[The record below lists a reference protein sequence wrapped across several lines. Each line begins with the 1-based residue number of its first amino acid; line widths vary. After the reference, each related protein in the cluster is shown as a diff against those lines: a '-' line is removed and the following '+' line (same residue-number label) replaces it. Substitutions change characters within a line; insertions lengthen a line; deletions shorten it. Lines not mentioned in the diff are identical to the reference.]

1 MSIIISQNMA
11 NKVSLVCFGEVLWDC
26 FGETKRLG
34 GAPLNMC
41 FRVKSLGID
50 AQMISAVGED
60 RLGNVLLDELKEKQL
75 STEYIAVSPHKN
87 TSTVLVALDSHGSA
101 KYEIISDTAWDNIV
115 LTDEII
121 NKVES
126 TDIFVFGSLIGRTET
141 SLITLKQLLEH
152 AKFKVFDVNLRSSHY
167 HLDNLIALM
176 NSADFIKLNDDE
188 LYEIAKGM
196 GCKYHSLEQNL
207 DFIAK
212 QTNTEFLCVTKG
224 NHGALLSIKG
234 KNYYNS
240 GYRIDVVDTVGA
252 GDSFLGALIYQLCT
266 YDDPQQA
273 IDFACAAGAMVAQ
286 QLGATPNITYQ
297 QILEFIEPC

>member
-1 MSIIISQNMA
+1 MENEHVDIIA
-11 NKVSLVCFGEVLWDC
+11 HPFG
-26 FGETKRLG
+26 R
-34 GAPLNMC
+34 
-41 FRVKSLGID
+41 
-50 AQMISAVGED
+50 
-60 RLGNVLLDELKEKQL
+60 
-75 STEYIAVSPHKN
+75 
-87 TSTVLVALDSHGSA
+87 
-101 KYEIISDTAWDNIV
+101 
-115 LTDEII
+115 
-121 NKVES
+121 
-126 TDIFVFGSLIGRTET
+126 
-141 SLITLKQLLEH
+141 
-152 AKFKVFDVNLRSSHY
+152 
-167 HLDNLIALM
+167 LM
-176 NSADFIKLNDDE
+176 NVRPPYEMDFDKI
-188 LYEIAKGM
+188 
-196 GCKYHSLEQNL
+196 LE
-207 DFIAK
+207 IAK

>member
-1 MSIIISQNMA
+1 M
-11 NKVSLVCFGEVLWDC
+11 
-26 FGETKRLG
+26 G

-126 TDIFVFGSLIGRTET
+126 TEIFVFGSLIGRTDT
-141 SLITLKQLLEH
+141 SLMTLKQLLEH
-152 AKFKVFDVNLRSSHY
+152 AKFKVFDVNLRAPHY
-167 HLDNLIALM
+167 QLESLIELM
-176 NSADFIKLNDDE
+176 NSADFIKLNDEE

-196 GCKYHSLEQNL
+196 GCKHHSLEQNL
-207 DFIAK
+207 AFIAK

-224 NHGALLSIKG
+224 NHGALLSIRG

-240 GYRIDVVDTVGA
+240 GYLIDVVDTVGA
-252 GDSFLGALIYQLCT
+252 GDSFLGALIYQLCIQN
-266 YDDPQQA
+266 DPQQA

-286 QLGATPNITYQ
+286 QLGATPDITHQ